1 MKPILLLLLV
11 DIVMKSRDQSIMI
24 DKGFSFLFIDRVN
37 ILDALVHA

>member
-1 MKPILLLLLV
+1 LLLLLV
-11 DIVMKSRDQSIMI
+11 DIVMKSRDQCIMI